1 MRCHYIHEK
10 GKKIFLSACYGAM
23 YDDNAKNCT
32 CESEHG
38 YKEIDFQKI
47 EDYKSQIKK
56 LIQDNKALQKQN
68 MKLIRLI
75 NNLNKRGKNIKV
87 Y

>member
-10 GKKIFLSACYGAM
+10 GKKIFIACCYGAM

-38 YKEIDFQKI
+38 WKEVDFQKI
-47 EDYKSQIKK
+47 EEYKSQIKE
-56 LIQDNKALQKQN
+56 LIDANKSLEKQN
-68 MKLIRLI
+68 MRLIRLI
-75 NNLNKRGKNIKV
+75 NNLNKRGAKIKI